1 MILSW
6 GGLDNLY
13 FVVATP
19 VCLFILQL
27 YVREECDGLKA
38 MSSRK
43 DILESKAPAPEDVTV
58 FRNRVVAD
66 AVAEMWS
73 TGAGWALI
81 QYDQRPSKMLSGR
94 QTEGERLVLVK
105 GERKRCNR
113 KPRKTN
119 AAAVSRAGSGP
130 LPCWAR
136 MGRSPAHTS
145 GLDFRPPALPRSLGL
160 LFSAPLACG
169 LL

>member
-58 FRNRVVAD
+58 
-66 AVAEMWS
+66 
-73 TGAGWALI
+73 L
-81 QYDQRPSKMLSGR
+81 
-94 QTEGERLVLVK
+94 
-105 GERKRCNR
+105 
-113 KPRKTN
+113 KT
-119 AAAVSRAGSGP
+119 GP
-130 LPCWAR
+130 LKR
-136 MGRSPAHTS
+136 KLH
-145 GLDFRPPALPRSLGL
+145 
-160 LFSAPLACG
+160 
-169 LL
+169 